1 MLSTPSFS
9 YYSGLS
15 SKNLSYLVVF
25 QEARSPTRLKCRLSR
40 IESAEV

>member
-15 SKNLSYLVVF
+15 SKNLYYLVF
-25 QEARSPTRLKCRLSR
+25 QEARSPTGLKCKLSR